1 MLGLLYVNQDTKNK
15 GKDVVKEIKADE
27 VSKRID
33 VYTGYVITNKDA
45 KLYKLQ
51 KDKYKKVGSIKKDSL
66 ILLDESNQS
75 NDDYYRL
82 SDSDYYIDYR
92 DIKEN
97 VDELSFDD
105 SFHKYIVFNENVVT
119 EKMTE
124 LYTIDG
130 ELKYTLQEGIDLP
143 IYMKKNDMYFVKYM
157 SELLEVK
164 SASVSIKENRNTEK
178 VNATKIPVFMYH
190 FFYDAQ
196 ANESGPDGNYTEIH
210 TFKEQMQSALNK
222 GYQSV
227 TMNELDLYLD
237 GAIQLPHGSFVV
249 TMDDNAESVKRLAYP
264 VLEELKIY
272 ATNFV
277 ITGWTDDFASIQSD
291 YIELQS
297 HSDGLHTGGCSGI
310 KHGGLFNCIDY
321 ESGLKDVKT
330 SSEKLS
336 GAFVFC
342 YPFGDVDENMK
353 NILRDGGY
361 RLAFTTKFGYVCPGM
376 DKLELPRV
384 RITQNT
390 SVESFAKLLE
400 G

>member
-1 MLGLLYVNQDTKNK
+1 MLGLLYVNQDTEKK
-15 GKDVVKEIKADE
+15 GKDVVKVEAGK
-27 VSKRID
+27 VSKRINQH
-33 VYTGYVITNKDA
+33 TGYVITNKNA

-51 KDKYKKVGSIKKDSL
+51 KHKYKKNGSVKKDSL
-66 ILLDESNQS
+66 ILLDESNH
-75 NDDYYRL
+75 NDDEYFRL
-82 SDSDYYIDYR
+82 KDSEYYINYH
-92 DIKEN
+92 DIAEN
-97 VDELSFDD
+97 KDELSFDND
-105 SFHKYIVFNENVVT
+105 YQRYLVFNENVMT
-119 EKMTE
+119 DQYTE

-130 ELKYTLQEGIDLP
+130 KLKYTLQEGINLP
-143 IYMKKNDMYFVKYM
+143 IYMKKNGMYYVKYM
-157 SELLEVK
+157 SELLGVK
-164 SASVSIKENRNTEK
+164 STCAWIKENRNTEQI
-178 VNATKIPVFMYH
+178 NATKIPVFMYH

-196 ANESGPDGNYTEIH
+196 ANESGRDGNYTEIH
-210 TFKEQMQSALNK
+210 IFKEQLQSALNK
-222 GYQSV
+222 GYQSI
-227 TMNELDLYLD
+227 TMSELELYLN
-237 GAIQLPHGSFVV
+237 GSIQLPQGSFVA

-264 VLEELKIY
+264 VLEELKVY

-277 ITGWTDDFASIQSD
+277 ITGWIDDFTSIQSA
-291 YIELQS
+291 YVELQS

-321 ESGLKDVKT
+321 ESGLQDVKR

-361 RLAFTTKFGYVCPGM
+361 RLAFTTKFGYVSLGM

-390 SVESFAKLLE
+390 SVESFVKLLE